1 MLPKR
6 RSSPLPSLVV
16 YQRAASRELRFDLRD
31 NRSAMHEKM
40 AQTPRLN
47 LANVNS
53 PPAVMPAMTRADR
66 QNTAFWSSMFTLFM
80 EGFALYGASYGSY
93 GTLLHAAASSAVESC
108 PTEASAPQPE
118 EIFFWR
124 ERRRFIAIVSS
135 NHEVKGSELESDTN
149 RNGRGSKAP
158 SENTGLAGFYG
169 SPSVDTDPRN
179 PPNWLTQRRHVRAS
193 RR

>member
-66 QNTAFWSSMFTLFM
+66 QNTAFWSSMFTIFM
-80 EGFALYGASYGSY
+80 EGFALYGASYGASY
-93 GTLLHAAASSAVESC
+93 GTLLHAPARSPVESC

-118 EIFFWR
+118 ESFWR
-124 ERRRFIAIVSS
+124 AAQVNCYRFF
-135 NHEVKGSELESDTN
+135 ES
-149 RNGRGSKAP
+149 RG
-158 SENTGLAGFYG
+158 
-169 SPSVDTDPRN
+169 
-179 PPNWLTQRRHVRAS
+179 
-193 RR
+193 